1 MKIKSVSA
9 LTVALLVVSVGTGYA
24 GENCASDKKAPACAS
39 EKAAKAEVKLQTNC
53 PVMGGVVDKKLF
65 VDAEGKRIYLCC
77 EGCIAPVKKDPKK
90 YIAKLEAEGITLE
103 KTPVKKA
110 PEEKPVEKAAE

>member
-1 MKIKSVSA
+1 M
-9 LTVALLVVSVGTGYA
+9 TLLAISFGTSYA
-24 GENCASDKKAPACAS
+24 DENCASCK
-39 EKAAKAEVKLQTNC
+39 KAAKFATKEVAKAKIKFQTTC

-90 YIAKLEAEGITLE
+90 YIAKLEADGVTLE
-103 KTPVKKA
+103 KTPPQKT
-110 PEEKPVEKAAE
+110 PDDKPAK

>member
-9 LTVALLVVSVGTGYA
+9 IAMALLVVSVGTGYA
-24 GENCASDKKAPACAS
+24 GENCASCKKAPTCATK
-39 EKAAKAEVKLQTNC
+39 EVAAVVAKKQTNC

-110 PEEKPVEKAAE
+110 PAEKPAEKAAE

>member
-9 LTVALLVVSVGTGYA
+9 IAIALLAVSVGTSYA
-24 GENCASDKKAPACAS
+24 GENCASCKKAPTCAT
-39 EKAAKAEVKLQTNC
+39 KEVAVAVKKQTTC
-53 PVMGGVVDKKLF
+53 PVMGGAIDKKLF

-77 EGCIAPVKKDPKK
+77 TGCIAPVKKDPKK
-90 YIAKLEAEGITLE
+90 YIAKLEAEGVTLE

-110 PEEKPVEKAAE
+110 PAEKPAEKAAE

>member
-9 LTVALLVVSVGTGYA
+9 IAIALLAVSVGTSYA
-24 GENCASDKKAPACAS
+24 GENCASCKKDT
-39 EKAAKAEVKLQTNC
+39 KATKEVAVAVKPQTTC
-53 PVMGGVVDKKLF
+53 PVMGGAIDKKLF

-77 EGCIAPVKKDPKK
+77 TGCIAPVKKDPKK
-90 YIAKLEAEGITLE
+90 YIAKLEAEGVTLE

-110 PEEKPVEKAAE
+110 PAEKPAEKAAE